1 MNDKRP
7 PTEGES
13 VLIGIMFIIGF
24 ALIGNGI
31 VSIFFN

>member
-1 MNDKRP
+1 MDNKRP

-13 VLIGIMFIIGF
+13 VLIGIMFILGF

-31 VSIFFN
+31 VNIFF

>member
-1 MNDKRP
+1 MNNKRP